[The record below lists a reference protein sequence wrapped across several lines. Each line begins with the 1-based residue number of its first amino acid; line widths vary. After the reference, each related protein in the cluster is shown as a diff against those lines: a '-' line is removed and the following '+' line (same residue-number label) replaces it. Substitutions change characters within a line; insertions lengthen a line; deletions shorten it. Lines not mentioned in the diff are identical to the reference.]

1 MLSGT
6 AGFKDSNSLISGLNF
21 SPHLIS
27 AFLSWLHSQVPYGN
41 MMVATGL
48 KLFTPYSLN
57 PEMKTLVSLPEAT
70 ATSYWLWLGHVTMP
84 TPIAVASEM
93 QCA

>member
-1 MLSGT
+1 
-6 AGFKDSNSLISGLNF
+6 
-21 SPHLIS
+21 
-27 AFLSWLHSQVPYGN
+27 

-48 KLFTPYSLN
+48 KLFPPYSLN

-70 ATSYWLWLGHVTMP
+70 ATSYWLWLGHVTIP
-84 TPIAVASEM
+84 KPIAVAREM